1 MKNKVSFLLLSIL
14 ASSATL
20 FAQQSDV
27 SVQTEAK
34 KETKIEYGRGISYD
48 MKESTTA
55 TAVATEEQLSHR
67 SSINPSNLLYGLI
80 PGLQVL
86 QNAGYAWEDNATL
99 LVRGMGTT
107 NTKSPLILVD
117 GFERSINHI
126 SSDEIESVTVL
137 KDAASTA
144 LYGIKGANGV
154 ILVTTKRGTQSKPE
168 INFSYQ
174 FKMGIPQRL
183 PDFVDGYSYAQ
194 ALNEGLRNDGMP
206 QRYSAAELQAFKDQ
220 SHPDVYPNVDWLGES
235 LRNRSYGDHITFSAR
250 GGGQYIQYYAQL
262 NYIDDRGILKPTESN
277 DGYSTQFKYSRLNI
291 RTNLD
296 IKLSETT
303 QVKLNLFGNFNEQN
317 RSSKTAAN
325 IFDALYQV
333 PSGAFPVRTQNGIF
347 GGTTQYAN
355 NPVAFISGT
364 GYSRPQGRVMFAD
377 IDLNQR
383 LDFITKDLSMNVKVA
398 LDNYGTYWGGE
409 TKNFAY
415 QQAVHNWE
423 TGETSYNNL
432 RNEGNLSYSSSVGTV
447 SNHFNFETRLNYSH
461 SWMNDK
467 HKLHAT
473 LLYAMDKNKV
483 KARNETTAFMDIV
496 AQAHYVYNQRYLLD
510 VALSGSASS
519 VLNPDDRWGIF
530 PSIGAGWV
538 LSEEDFLKK
547 DWLNLLK
554 LRASYGISGRAD
566 YGANLYRG
574 SFGGGN
580 SYFFKAPNPAS
591 QDGMKEARLG
601 VPGLTYEKSHKA
613 NLGIDFMGWNRL
625 SVTADVFYDHRTDIL
640 VDATG
645 GTSTVL
651 GIDVPQMNSGIVDN
665 YGVELAARWFD
676 KIGDFSYQVGGTFS
690 YAKNEI
696 VEMSEQYRPYDYL
709 KRTGRSLGQKFGY
722 EVIGIYQ
729 SQEEIDN
736 REVKQYLGEVRPG
749 DLMFKDQNGDNR
761 IDSYDQIPLGYNS
774 SCPEIYYSFDL
785 GAEYKGFGF
794 YALFQGAGHYS
805 AVLDVKSVYRP
816 LVSNNTIS
824 THYYNNRWT
833 ENTPN
838 AKYPRL
844 TSTGSTNNYNSNSL
858 WLADASFLK
867 LRTLEVYYQVPEKL
881 LKNVRILSGLKV
893 FARGHDL
900 FSWDKINI
908 MDPESVGAN
917 HPTMAQFSFGANLS
931 F

>member
-1 MKNKVSFLLLSIL
+1 MKNKVSFLLLGLL
-14 ASSATL
+14 ASSTTL
-20 FAQQSDV
+20 FAQQADEMA
-27 SVQTEAK
+27 QAGNEGK
-34 KETKIEYGRGISYD
+34 TKIEYGRGIAYD
-48 MKESTTA
+48 LKESTTA

-86 QNAGYAWEDNATL
+86 QKAGYAWEDNASL

-107 NTKSPLILVD
+107 NSKTPLILVD

-137 KDAASTA
+137 KDAVSTA

-154 ILVTTKRGTQSKPE
+154 ILVTTKRGTQSKPQ
-168 INFSYQ
+168 IDFSYQ

-183 PDFVDGYSYAQ
+183 PNFVDAYTYAQ
-194 ALNEGLRNDGMP
+194 ALNEGLQNDGMGP
-206 QRYSAAELQAFKDQ
+206 RYSDAELQAFKDQ
-220 SHPDVYPNVDWLGES
+220 SYPDAYPNVDWFDEA

-250 GGGQYIQYYAQL
+250 GGGKYIQYYTQL
-262 NYIDDRGILKPTESN
+262 NYIDDRGILKPTDWN

-296 IKLSETT
+296 IKLSEST

-317 RSSKTAAN
+317 RPSKTAAD
-325 IFDALYQV
+325 IFGALYQV
-333 PSGAFPVRTQNGIF
+333 PAAAFPVKTKNDVF

-355 NPVAFISGT
+355 NPIGLIAGT

-377 IDLNQR
+377 IDLKQQ
-383 LDFITKDLSMNVKVA
+383 LDFITKGLSMNVKVA

-409 TKNFAY
+409 SKNFGY
-415 QQAVHNWE
+415 EQATMDWE
-423 TGETSYNNL
+423 TGVTNYKNL

-447 SNHFNFETRLNYSH
+447 SNHFNFEARMNYLH
-461 SWMNDK
+461 DWMNGK
-467 HKLHAT
+467 HKLSAT

-496 AQAHYVYNQRYLLD
+496 AQGHYVYNQRYLLD
-510 VALSGSASS
+510 VAFSASASS
-519 VLNPDDRWGIF
+519 ILDPDDRWGIF
-530 PSIGAGWV
+530 PSIGAGWL
-538 LSEEDFLKK
+538 LSEESFLKK

-574 SFGGGN
+574 SYGGGN
-580 SYFFKAPNPAS
+580 SYFFKSPNPVS
-591 QDGMKEARLG
+591 QDGMREARLG

-613 NLGIDFMGWNRL
+613 NLGVDFMAWNRL
-625 SVTADVFYDHRTDIL
+625 SVTADLFYDHRTDIL

-651 GIDVPQMNSGIVDN
+651 GIDVPQMNSGVVDN
-665 YGVELAARWFD
+665 RGVELAARWSD
-676 KIGDFSYQVGGTFS
+676 KIGDLSYQAGGTFS
-690 YAKNEI
+690 YARNKI

-761 IDSYDQIPLGYNS
+761 IDSYDQVPLGYNS

-785 GAEYKGFGF
+785 GVEYKGFGV
-794 YALFQGAGHYS
+794 YALFQGAGHYTTL
-805 AVLDVKSVYRP
+805 LDVKSVYRP
-816 LVSNNTIS
+816 LVSNNTVS
-824 THYYNNRWT
+824 THYYENRWT
-833 ENTPN
+833 KNNPG

-844 TSTGSTNNYNSNSL
+844 TSAGSTNNYNTNSL

-867 LRTLEVYYQVPEKL
+867 LRTLEIYYQVPEKL
-881 LKNVRILSGLKV
+881 LKKGNILSGLKV

-917 HPTMAQFSFGANLS
+917 HPTMAQLSFGVNLS